1 MKRKIFT
8 TITLITMIVTFYYF
22 YTNKKTEIYLY
33 YNKSGDSFCNFVRSN
48 KDSTLIEKIT
58 INYPTENDISFDSFI
73 IDTSK
78 IWKSDINYLNNK
90 IIVSQSFVYT
100 NNRFLRRNKINSLK
114 VKINFIIVKNDSV
127 LIYPV
132 KHLEYG
138 SIYSDWPYL

>member
-33 YNKSGDSFCNFVRSN
+33 YNKSDGSFCNFVKSN
-48 KDSTLIEKIT
+48 KDSTLIEKII
-58 INYPTENDISFDSFI
+58 INYQTENDVSFDSFI

-78 IWKSDINYLNNK
+78 IWKSDINYLNKK
-90 IIVSQSFVYT
+90 IIVSHSFVYT
-100 NNRFLRRNKINSLK
+100 NNRFLRENKTNSLK
-114 VKINFIIVKNDSV
+114 VKINFIIVENDSV

-132 KHLEYG
+132 KNLEYG
-138 SIYSDWPYL
+138 SIYSD